1 MKSHQD
7 AYGRQVFD
15 YLKGRRDVSEIVE
28 RNDGFFGV
36 SAGARYYFAGYEDWH
51 DREKEAIRYVRGRVV
66 DIGCGAGR
74 VSLYLQEK
82 GFDVTSVDVSPLGMR
97 VCKMRGLR
105 KASVLPIT
113 KLSFKLGKFD
123 TLLMFGNG
131 FGLFGNPKR
140 AKWLLRRFYRMT
152 TDDARMIVESLDPYK
167 TSDPDHRIYHN
178 YNKRRGRLA
187 GQIRIRVRYR
197 KYVTPWFDYL
207 LVSEQEMRSILRGSG
222 WVLRQTLSSPSG
234 AYMTII
240 GKA

>member
-1 MKSHQD
+1 
-7 AYGRQVFD
+7 
-15 YLKGRRDVSEIVE
+15 
-28 RNDGFFGV
+28 
-36 SAGARYYFAGYEDWH
+36 
-51 DREKEAIRYVRGRVV
+51 
-66 DIGCGAGR
+66 
-74 VSLYLQEK
+74 
-82 GFDVTSVDVSPLGMR
+82 
-97 VCKMRGLR
+97 MRGLR

-131 FGLFGNPKR
+131 FALFGNPKR

-234 AYMTII
+234 AYMAII

>member
-7 AYGRQVFD
+7 AYGRQMFD

-28 RNDGFFGV
+28 RDDGFFGV
-36 SAGARYYFAGYEDWH
+36 SAGARYYFAGYEDWR
-51 DREKEAIRYVRGRVV
+51 DREKKAIRYVRGRVL

-82 GFDVTSVDVSPLGMR
+82 GFDVTGVDVSPLGVR

-105 KASVLPIT
+105 KASVLPMP

-131 FGLFGNPKR
+131 FGLFSNPKR

-207 LVSEQEMRSILRGSG
+207 LVPEQEMRSILRGSG

-234 AYMTII
+234 AYMAII